1 MGSNQ
6 AFCRDDDACFFL
18 GQPQISKQMAICL
31 INDGCLTATADDGYL
46 TGLYM
51 LQALCK
57 QQRKNTCYTH
67 VFILKNAKRDEIQH
81 HTAKQGDNHA
91 KEQML
96 VFSFGERCCALPHND
111 TPSAP
116 FLRLQYPRKWQDHRS
131 NIFSLPETKKVN
143 KQQSPIINNKTLNRL
158 KPIRNSKQTLNQP

>member
-1 MGSNQ
+1 M
-6 AFCRDDDACFFL
+6 FFL
-18 GQPQISKQMAICL
+18 GQPQISKKNGYMFDKWWLSNGYWWWWLSYGVVHAIRMS
-31 INDGCLTATADDGYL
+31 
-46 TGLYM
+46 LY
-51 LQALCK
+51 Q
-57 QQRKNTCYTH
+57 T
-67 VFILKNAKRDEIQH
+67 NAKRDEIQH

-96 VFSFGERCCALPHND
+96 VFSFGERCRALPHND

-143 KQQSPIINNKTLNRL
+143 KQQSPIINNKTLNRS
-158 KPIRNSKQTLNQP
+158 KPIGNSKQTLNQP